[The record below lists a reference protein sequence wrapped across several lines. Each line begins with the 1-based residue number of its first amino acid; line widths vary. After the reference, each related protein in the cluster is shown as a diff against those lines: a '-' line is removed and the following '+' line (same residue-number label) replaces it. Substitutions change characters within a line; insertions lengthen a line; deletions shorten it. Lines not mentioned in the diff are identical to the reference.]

1 MPTEAGLA
9 AGLAGREVLAAA
21 MAGGA
26 GLGRGAGAE
35 AAGLGVAA
43 PGGAGLGVL
52 TGAAPV
58 PVDVVDLCTVDSS
71 ALTLAQQL
79 DLLHQVRA
87 TLADPQVVGIVVTHG
102 TDTMEETAFLLDLH
116 HDDPRPVVFTGSQRP
131 LGDPG
136 SDAPG
141 NLADAFAVARQ
152 ARGHGVLIAF
162 GGKIH
167 SARGTVKHHTLEPD
181 AYRDPSAAP
190 VGHIVGGEV
199 LLDAPRHRP
208 APLPAPVSGRSPRVD
223 VLTHHTD
230 GDAVLLRASLAAGA
244 RGIVLVGAGSGNVN
258 AEVVEAV
265 REATAAGVLV
275 AVTSRT
281 AAGPVL
287 PIYTSATELTRAGAV
302 LTGTLRAAQARIAV
316 VSALLAGAPER
327 LPELLAS

>member
-1 MPTEAGLA
+1 MGRLVVIATGGTISSTPTEAGLA
-9 AGLAGREVLAAA
+9 AAL
-21 MAGGA
+21 
-26 GLGRGAGAE
+26 
-35 AAGLGVAA
+35 
-43 PGGAGLGVL
+43 PGGAVL
-52 TGAAPV
+52 DALPSPQPV
-58 PVDVVDLCTVDSS
+58 PVEVVDLCTVDSS
-71 ALTLAQQL
+71 ALTLDQQL
-79 DLLHQVRA
+79 GLLRQVRA
-87 TLADPQVVGIVVTHG
+87 TLADPQVRGIVVTHG

-167 SARGTVKHHTLEPD
+167 AARGTVKHHTLHPD
-181 AYRDPSAAP
+181 AYQDPSAAP
-190 VGHIVGGEV
+190 VGHLIGGEV
-199 LLDAPRHRP
+199 LLQAPAPRP
-208 APLPAPVSGRSPRVD
+208 AALPLPTLTESPRVD
-223 VLTHHTD
+223 ILTHHTG
-230 GDAVLLRASLAAGA
+230 GDAVLLRAAVAAGA
-244 RGIVLVGAGSGNVN
+244 RGLVLVGAGAGNVN
-258 AEVVEAV
+258 PEVVEAV
-265 REATAAGVLV
+265 RAATAAGVLV

-316 VSALLAGAPER
+316 LSALLAGQPER
-327 LPELLAS
+327 LPELLDC

>member
-1 MPTEAGLA
+1 MGRLVVIATGGTISSMPTEAGLA

-21 MAGGA
+21 MSGGET
-26 GLGRGAGAE
+26 RS
-35 AAGLGVAA
+35 
-43 PGGAGLGVL
+43 GAGLGVL
-52 TGAAPV
+52 TGAQPL

-87 TLADPQVVGIVVTHG
+87 TLADPQVCGIVVTHG

-199 LLDAPRHRP
+199 LLDAPASRP
-208 APLPAPVSGRSPRVD
+208 APLPAPVSGQSPRVD

-258 AEVVEAV
+258 AEVVAAV

-316 VSALLAGAPER
+316 VSALLAGTPER
-327 LPELLAS
+327 LPELLAG